1 MLPREFP
8 PWDNVYKTFRRWGLQ
23 GKFEQMHDPLRALW
37 RDRKDRDGSPSA
49 AILDSQSTRSSPQ
62 GGDSGFDAGK
72 KVKGRKR
79 SLIVDTLG
87 LLLAVS
93 ISAASVQD
101 RDAADDAVAY
111 SKEKYPSLNTLFVDS
126 AYAGKWAQR
135 MHQTHA
141 VDVQVVRG
149 PNNRRTGQWCSQ
161 QGDLFTVAPPKTGFV
176 VRPKRWVVERTHA
189 WNERARRLIMHHDRL
204 FAVSEAWVW
213 LAEARML
220 ARRLMT

>member
-1 MLPREFP
+1 M
-8 PWDNVYKTFRRWGLQ
+8 
-23 GKFEQMHDPLRALW
+23 
-37 RDRKDRDGSPSA
+37 
-49 AILDSQSTRSSPQ
+49 
-62 GGDSGFDAGK
+62 
-72 KVKGRKR
+72 KGRKR

-111 SKEKYPSLNTLFVDS
+111 SKEKYPSLGTLFVDS

-135 MHQTHA
+135 THRMHA
-141 VDVQVVRG
+141 IDVQVIRG
-149 PNNRRTGQWCSQ
+149 PNNRRTGQWHSE
-161 QGDLFTVAPPKTGFV
+161 QGDLFSVEPAQAGFV
-176 VRPKRWVVERTHA
+176 VMPKRWVVEQTHA

-213 LAEARML
+213 LAEARIL
-220 ARRLMT
+220 ARRLTT